1 MEEEGGEEG
10 RQRAEGGKWRGIKG
24 GGEKNEEQL
33 RGLPG
38 EEGRGE
44 E

>member
-10 RQRAEGGKWRGIKG
+10 RMRAEGGKWRGIIR
-24 GGEKNEEQL
+24 GGEKNEEQQK
-33 RGLPG
+33 GLWG
-38 EEGRGE
+38 AEERGE